1 MINTQIRQLRDS
13 IIAMT
18 NASPLPIEV
27 KRLVFSEIQIAINQE
42 SDKVISEERN
52 EQKNQEYSEVNDNE

>member
-13 IIAMT
+13 IIAIT

-27 KRLVFSEIQIAINQE
+27 KRLVFSEIQTQIKQE
-42 SDKVISEERN
+42 SNRIIIEEQEAENQIKESEE
-52 EQKNQEYSEVNDNE
+52 

>member
-13 IIAMT
+13 IVAIT

-27 KRLVFSEIQIAINQE
+27 KRLVFAEIHAPVAA
-42 SDKVISEERN
+42 DAERIILAETDEAHTEREGKNN
-52 EQKNQEYSEVNDNE
+52 E

>member
-13 IIAMT
+13 IVAIT

-27 KRLVFSEIQIAINQE
+27 KRLIFAEIQTHIEAEAENIILAEKENAAKE
-42 SDKVISEERN
+42 SEGKEN
-52 EQKNQEYSEVNDNE
+52 E

>member
-18 NASPLPIEV
+18 NTSPLPIEV
-27 KRLVFSEIQIAINQE
+27 KRLVFAEIQTHIEAEAEN
-42 SDKVISEERN
+42 VILAEKENAAKESEE
-52 EQKNQEYSEVNDNE
+52 KK

>member
-13 IIAMT
+13 IVAIT

-27 KRLVFSEIQIAINQE
+27 KRLVFSEIQTQIEAEAERIILVEKEEAQKE
-42 SDKVISEERN
+42 SEGN
-52 EQKNQEYSEVNDNE
+52 ENE

>member
-13 IIAMT
+13 IVAIT

-27 KRLVFSEIQIAINQE
+27 KRLVFSEIQTQIEVEAE
-42 SDKVISEERN
+42 RVILAEREEAKK
-52 EQKNQEYSEVNDNE
+52 ESEVKENE

>member
-1 MINTQIRQLRDS
+1 MINAQIRQLRDS

-27 KRLVFSEIQIAINQE
+27 KRLVFSEIQTQIEAEAERIILTEKEEAKKE
-42 SDKVISEERN
+42 SEGKVN
-52 EQKNQEYSEVNDNE
+52 E

>member
-13 IIAMT
+13 IVAMT

-27 KRLVFSEIQIAINQE
+27 KRLVFAEIHAQVEAEAERIILAEKEEIQKE
-42 SDKVISEERN
+42 
-52 EQKNQEYSEVNDNE
+52 SEVKNNE

>member
-13 IIAMT
+13 IVAIT

-27 KRLVFSEIQIAINQE
+27 KRLVFSEIQTQIEAEAERIILVEKEETKKE
-42 SDKVISEERN
+42 SEGN
-52 EQKNQEYSEVNDNE
+52 ENE

>member
-13 IIAMT
+13 IVAIT

-27 KRLVFSEIQIAINQE
+27 KRLVFSEIQAQVE
-42 SDKVISEERN
+42 AEAERVILTEREEAKK
-52 EQKNQEYSEVNDNE
+52 ESEVKENE

>member
-1 MINTQIRQLRDS
+1 MINAQIRQLRDS

-27 KRLVFSEIQIAINQE
+27 KRLVFAEIQTHIEAEAEN
-42 SDKVISEERN
+42 VILAEKENAAKESEE
-52 EQKNQEYSEVNDNE
+52 KK

>member
-27 KRLVFSEIQIAINQE
+27 KRLVFSEIQTQIEVEAE
-42 SDKVISEERN
+42 RVILAEREEAKK
-52 EQKNQEYSEVNDNE
+52 ESEVKENE